1 MTTMINQF
9 ILTHVIHALRE
20 GNVRYCE
27 TLGFGPQE
35 LCELSQLSMEDVLYL
50 SQSAASFM
58 NITVHHDVLAKML
71 AQVRQDQLFRQ
82 LLSRAIQ
89 LGASIAMI
97 NHYFGLSAA
106 EVSARRR
113 LYGLSIPQGRNQI
126 PDEQTDHTA
135 WQRWKEVEVENL
147 DSREALEA
155 MMQMAEEQD
164 LSLTVVWSLVK
175 QWRAS

>member
-1 MTTMINQF
+1 MTAMINQF

-71 AQVRQDQLFRQ
+71 AQVRQEQQFRQ
-82 LLSRAIQ
+82 LLSRVIQ

-155 MMQMAEEQD
+155 MMQVAEEQD
-164 LSLTVVWSLVK
+164 LSLTVVWNLVK